1 MILHCPV
8 VEEICPNCGR
18 GNPLEI
24 VYGLASAEMT
34 EAAATGQIALGSAGI
49 DLEDGVIAFRCR
61 GISCSAEWGVI
72 DWDA

>member
-1 MILHCPV
+1 MLNSLVIEETCPS
-8 VEEICPNCGR
+8 CGR
-18 GNPLEI
+18 TNPLEI

-34 EAAATGQIALGSAGI
+34 EAAATGQIALGSAWV

-61 GISCSAEWGVI
+61 DTSCSTEWGVI